1 MDHRAAEVDTK
12 QAAPLRRAVL
22 LVVGIVLLA
31 VSAALGVWIYFHGQ
45 PPFITDVW
53 WNTLLAAW
61 ASPFALA
68 LSQVMNFIGGGLIGV
83 FVMPAVIA
91 VILVIMRRPWGAAYL
106 VASSI
111 LSSAAV
117 QLVKQTVGRARPDD
131 ILVTTD
137 VGSYPSGHVAAA
149 ATTVVVLA
157 ILFPRLWVW
166 IVGAAYVMLMAFT
179 RTYLH
184 AHWLTD
190 TIGGAALGAGVSLI
204 LAAAFAVALAREPR
218 PKARRG

>member
-1 MDHRAAEVDTK
+1 MDQPAADVDTK
-12 QAAPLRRAVL
+12 EAAPLRRAVL

-53 WNTLLAAW
+53 WNSLLAAW
-61 ASPFALA
+61 ASPVALA
-68 LSQVMNFIGGGLIGV
+68 ISQVMNFIGGGLIGV
-83 FVMPAVIA
+83 FVIPAVIA
-91 VILVIMRRPWGAAYL
+91 VILVIVRRPWGAAYL

-149 ATTVVVLA
+149 ATTVAVLA
-157 ILFPRLWVW
+157 VLFPRLWVW
-166 IVGAAYVMLMAFT
+166 IVGAAYVMLMAFS

-190 TIGGAALGAGVSLI
+190 TIGGAALGAGVSLV

-218 PKARRG
+218 PKRRR